1 MSEPKP
7 LVHEPFDFFSAPPP
21 IDVQA
26 LAVLVEIRDLL
37 KAQAERHNV
46 PPIRQPLDAPTKV
59 PASKK
64 KF

>member
-7 LVHEPFDFFSAPPP
+7 LVHEPFDFFAAPPP

-37 KAQAERHNV
+37 KAQASPASN
-46 PPIRQPLDAPTKV
+46 PPLAVSTSPAKV